1 MNPIF
6 KKVGSTNPGRSLFN
20 LSYEKKFTCDP
31 GKLIPVMCDEVV
43 PGDVFKI
50 GNQMILRC
58 KPLCAPVLHQLD
70 VYVHYFFVPYRLL
83 WDDWE
88 NFITGGPDG
97 DLVPSMPEYP
107 TTDGYNAANSLW
119 DYLGFPVL
127 SDPPEGDR
135 PMDFPRRA
143 YLNIYNE
150 YYRDETLVPEID
162 ITSATHINILNR
174 AWEKDYFTSA
184 LLEPQ
189 RGTAPALPIA
199 GTAVTE
205 AVFSDLDHI
214 VALAPAS
221 TKFSPLYGNMTAGPD
236 TEDLSVS
243 TDYIGGNKNL
253 QNFKNRFASLFDNT
267 VTVDIGDA
275 TPIQIADLRLAMQI
289 QRWMERNARA
299 GVRYIEFLGA
309 HFGTH
314 PRDDRLQR
322 PEYIGGSKC
331 PLMFSEVVQTVKMA
345 EPAVEDQ
352 LGSLGGHGISV
363 NQEYI
368 ANYHAKEF
376 GLIMGIMS
384 VMPKPDYQQG
394 FNRQWL
400 RKTKFDFYFPEF
412 AHLGEQAI
420 TMQELYAP
428 AGATTADLNKV
439 FGYAGAYDE
448 MRTKNNMICAE
459 MRDKYDYWHLSR
471 QFGSEPALNQSF
483 IECVPRKDF
492 LIVQDEHAFYVQFGN
507 LITALRPMPII
518 AEPGYLDH
526 G

>member
-1 MNPIF
+1 
-6 KKVGSTNPGRSLFN
+6 
-20 LSYEKKFTCDP
+20 
-31 GKLIPVMCDEVV
+31 
-43 PGDVFKI
+43 
-50 GNQMILRC
+50 
-58 KPLCAPVLHQLD
+58 
-70 VYVHYFFVPYRLL
+70 
-83 WDDWE
+83 
-88 NFITGGPDG
+88 
-97 DLVPSMPEYP
+97 
-107 TTDGYNAANSLW
+107 
-119 DYLGFPVL
+119 
-127 SDPPEGDR
+127 
-135 PMDFPRRA
+135 
-143 YLNIYNE
+143 
-150 YYRDETLVPEID
+150 
-162 ITSATHINILNR
+162 
-174 AWEKDYFTSA
+174 
-184 LLEPQ
+184 
-189 RGTAPALPIA
+189 
-199 GTAVTE
+199 
-205 AVFSDLDHI
+205 
-214 VALAPAS
+214 
-221 TKFSPLYGNMTAGPD
+221 
-236 TEDLSVS
+236 
-243 TDYIGGNKNL
+243 
-253 QNFKNRFASLFDNT
+253 LFDNT

-331 PLMFSEVVQTVKMA
+331 PIMFSEVVQTVKMA
-345 EPAVEDQ
+345 APDVEDQ

-363 NQEYI
+363 NQEFI

-384 VMPKPDYQQG
+384 IMPKPDYQQG

-459 MRDKYDYWHLSR
+459 MRDTYDYWHLSR